1 MTRPPRGRRRPAG
14 TSPILEDVAW
24 NEEEKPLLTDPE
36 GMTPF
41 NPLDTKNL
49 AIAVAKAALEKRA
62 RPLDGL
68 PVFRGAGIYVIYY
81 AGDMPAY
88 RAMAT
93 ENTNHADPRWPIYIG
108 KAIPPGGRRGKF
120 NLEATDTT
128 ALYVRLREH
137 AESVRSASNLNVA
150 DFMCRFL
157 VVQDLWI
164 PLAEQ
169 LLISHFAPI
178 WNRLID
184 GFGNHDPGA
193 GRYNGLRPR
202 WDVLH
207 PGRDWAERCRQRD
220 ETAAD
225 IEREIVHYLLTA
237 SVPSIALLS
246 GDLSA
251 K

>member
-1 MTRPPRGRRRPAG
+1 MTRRPRGRRRLVG
-14 TSPILEDVAW
+14 GQVSEDVEW
-24 NEEEKPLLTDPE
+24 DRRDKPLLTDPDDVA
-36 GMTPF
+36 PF

-49 AIAVAKAALEKRA
+49 AIAVAKATLEKKA
-62 RPLDGL
+62 RPLGGL
-68 PVFRGAGIYVIYY
+68 PAFRGAGIYVIYY
-81 AGDMPAY
+81 VGGMSSY
-88 RAMAT
+88 RAMAA
-93 ENTNHADPRWPIYIG
+93 ENIDRADPRWPIYIG
-108 KAIPPGGRRGKF
+108 KAIPPGGRRGNF

-137 AESVRSASNLNVA
+137 AESIRSTRNLDVS
-150 DFMCRFL
+150 DFLCRFL

-169 LLISHFAPI
+169 LLISHFAPV

-184 GFGNHDPGA
+184 GFGNHDPGT

-207 PGRDWAERCRQRD
+207 PGREWAERCGRRD

-225 IEREIVHYLLTA
+225 IEREVVQYLLTT

-246 GDLSA
+246 GDLSG

>member
-1 MTRPPRGRRRPAG
+1 LVGG
-14 TSPILEDVAW
+14 QVSEDVEW
-24 NEEEKPLLTDPE
+24 DRRDKPLLTDPDDVA
-36 GMTPF
+36 PF

-49 AIAVAKAALEKRA
+49 AIAVAKATLEKKA
-62 RPLDGL
+62 RPLGGL
-68 PVFRGAGIYVIYY
+68 PAFRGAGIYVIYY
-81 AGDMPAY
+81 VGGMSSY
-88 RAMAT
+88 RAMAA
-93 ENTNHADPRWPIYIG
+93 ENIDRADPRWPIYIG
-108 KAIPPGGRRGKF
+108 KAIPPGGRRGNF

-137 AESVRSASNLNVA
+137 AESIRSTRNLDVS
-150 DFMCRFL
+150 DFLCRFL

-169 LLISHFAPI
+169 LLISHFAPV

-184 GFGNHDPGA
+184 GFGNHDPGT

-207 PGRDWAERCRQRD
+207 PGREWAERCGRRY

-225 IEREIVHYLLTA
+225 IEREVVQYLLTT

-246 GDLSA
+246 GDLSG